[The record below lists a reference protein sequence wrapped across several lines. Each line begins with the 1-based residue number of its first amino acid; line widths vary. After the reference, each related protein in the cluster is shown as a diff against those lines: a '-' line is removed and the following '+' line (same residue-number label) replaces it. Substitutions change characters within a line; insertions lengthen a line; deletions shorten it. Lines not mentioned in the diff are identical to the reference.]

1 MYRVYIV
8 EDDLGI
14 AEAVAEQAERWG
26 IQAYLANLRG

>member
-14 AEAVAEQAERWG
+14 AEAAAEQAERWG

>member
-14 AEAVAEQAERWG
+14 AEAVAKKAERWG
-26 IQAYLANLRG
+26 VQAYLANLRG

>member
-14 AEAVAEQAERWG
+14 AEQAERWG

>member
-8 EDDLGI
+8 EDDLSI
-14 AEAVAEQAERWG
+14 AEQAERWG

>member
-8 EDDLGI
+8 EEDLGI